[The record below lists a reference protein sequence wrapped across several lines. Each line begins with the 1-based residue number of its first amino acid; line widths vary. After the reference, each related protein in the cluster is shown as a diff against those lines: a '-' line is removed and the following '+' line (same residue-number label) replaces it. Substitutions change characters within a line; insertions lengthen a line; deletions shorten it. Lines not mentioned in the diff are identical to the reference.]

1 VGVLDGLDGK
11 LARVKLETSKA
22 GKLEHFF
29 DALFEN
35 SWWLALAWHLSVS
48 GKLPNA
54 FSYLGLLVGAEVLN
68 ALARASI
75 VRYYG
80 KSISELGRFDRI
92 FRLVGGRRNIYVW
105 IVALGLILGTV
116 AGAFKLIAWW
126 EAVTAAVHLAR
137 ANWALWALR
146 TQSTAR

>member
-1 VGVLDGLDGK
+1 MLDVLNELDCK
-11 LARVKLETSKA
+11 QARVKLETSNA

-48 GKLPNA
+48 GKLPDA
-54 FSYLGLLVGAEVLN
+54 FSYLGLLIGAEVLN

-92 FRLVGGRRNIYVW
+92 FRLVGGRRNLYVW
-105 IVALGLILGTV
+105 ILALGLILGTV
-116 AGAFKLIAWW
+116 VAAFKLIAWW
-126 EAVTAAVHLAR
+126 AAGAAAVQVPRASRAR
-137 ANWALWALR
+137 
-146 TQSTAR
+146 

>member
-1 VGVLDGLDGK
+1 MLDGLDGK
-11 LARVKLETSKA
+11 LARVKLQTSKA
-22 GKLEHFF
+22 GRLEHFF

-35 SWWLALAWHLSVS
+35 SWWVALACHLSIS
-48 GKLPNA
+48 GKLPHA
-54 FSYLGLLVGAEVLN
+54 FSYLSLLIGAEVLN

-105 IVALGLILGTV
+105 ILALGLILG
-116 AGAFKLIAWW
+116 APSGAFKLIAWW

-137 ANWALWALR
+137 AAGALWALR
-146 TQSTAR
+146 SQSVLR